1 MFMFGLKCFD
11 DHARGDAQ
19 AITTYEDAMA
29 YIEQQKSGMPQEEQQ
44 AFDRTIMDVILA
56 LNARDDAVR
65 KARAVDDAA
74 RQAEAA
80 GQKVL
85 DNQDAGQHVDEG
97 HDSMQPEPVYFH
109 YPWKFVSAQLKNAKG
124 DEIFYPVNDNRD
136 REWARRLEWAIGKHR
151 DIAEEDLDQLTEDYV
166 DVIRQS
172 KEAHERKY
180 DQQHIASLYERLERA
195 NQRFRAHGLYTSMA

>member
-65 KARAVDDAA
+65 SGPRAGPAGRCFAASLRWKTDRELQVLAGVVEERSPGAVRARPEVQPLASAPARAPPPAA
-74 RQAEAA
+74 TRQRRLGGTLGALNSRGVGCTQYFTAKCVIKPCPARAAATARAPARAA
-80 GQKVL
+80 G
-85 DNQDAGQHVDEG
+85 
-97 HDSMQPEPVYFH
+97 
-109 YPWKFVSAQLKNAKG
+109 
-124 DEIFYPVNDNRD
+124 PVNS
-136 REWARRLEWAIGKHR
+136 EL
-151 DIAEEDLDQLTEDYV
+151 
-166 DVIRQS
+166 
-172 KEAHERKY
+172 
-180 DQQHIASLYERLERA
+180 
-195 NQRFRAHGLYTSMA
+195 